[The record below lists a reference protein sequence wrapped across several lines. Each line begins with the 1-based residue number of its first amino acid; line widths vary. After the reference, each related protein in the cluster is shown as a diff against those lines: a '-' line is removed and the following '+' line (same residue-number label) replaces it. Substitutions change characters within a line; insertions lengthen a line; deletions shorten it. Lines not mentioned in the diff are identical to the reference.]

1 MEYKDRNIINTNEG
15 NEVINVN
22 KGSNASNVNNGSNAS
37 NAIVGYKEP
46 SDLKISIHVITCN
59 IGSDIKLY
67 QLSRLLNIYDDKLEE
82 SSSMFKDEY
91 GNFLSIN
98 NYSEEKKRYTDFP
111 RGRMSYNLPSQVFN
125 NQITLIYKYFGFKEI
140 NVKIFTNGELHM
152 TGIKDVNYESKHVS
166 EHLIKL
172 LKNSDYYVWLTKD
185 FMTMEKNKDFIVYY
199 NSTKKELEYYR
210 RNLNKYSIDNIFSYN
225 KKKSKVNTSTNTCT
239 NAGSTNDGSTNADS
253 TNASAN
259 TSTNAGSTNNDDI
272 LNNNSWLSHV
282 DIEIWSKKNI
292 EICEKYIVSIN
303 KLKDYLLCENSYNDT
318 DRCNIHNFLTKFKNI
333 VIPIKDFMEITNK
346 EYKSKLKVKINKII
360 KWLNYYKECV
370 TKIKDTD
377 LLFVDEIKSKYITEI
392 MAKYEDNKKRK
403 TNTKYITFDNDFKNI
418 NFKYSNLDIVNINCD
433 FTTNYINNLDMIK
446 EILEEKY
453 NIYSTYNPDK
463 KYPGI
468 LIKFRYNDKYTDTSK
483 YSPGVCY
490 CPTSCLHKS
499 KPDCKYITISIFRP
513 GSAMITGCKN
523 IQQSQFVYSFIKQ
536 FIRDNFNYVCDSNIK
551 NNDELLIN
559 ENKKILRKNNLF
571 YIKKSSVKY

>member
-1 MEYKDRNIINTNEG
+1 MEYKD
-15 NEVINVN
+15 
-22 KGSNASNVNNGSNAS
+22 SNVNITDGSD
-37 NAIVGYKEP
+37 AIRDYKEP
-46 SDLKISIHVITCN
+46 TDLKISIHVITCN

-67 QLSRLLNIYDDKLEE
+67 QLSRLLNIYNDKLEE
-82 SSSMFKDEY
+82 NSDVFKDEY

-125 NQITLIYKYFGFKEI
+125 NQITLIYKYYGFKEI

-185 FMTMEKNKDFIVYY
+185 FMTMEKHKDFIVYY

-225 KKKSKVNTSTNTCT
+225 KKKSKVNTDKKTILNTISTVIV
-239 NAGSTNDGSTNADS
+239 
-253 TNASAN
+253 N
-259 TSTNAGSTNNDDI
+259 TSKNDYRKHDDSKHDDSKHDDSKHDDSKHDDDI
-272 LNNNSWLSHV
+272 LNNNNWLSHT
-282 DIEIWSKKNI
+282 DIDIWSKNNI
-292 EICEKYIVSIN
+292 EICDKYIVSIN

-360 KWLNYYKECV
+360 KWLNYYRECV

-377 LLFVDEIKSKYITEI
+377 LLFVSEIKSKYITEI
-392 MAKYEDNKKRK
+392 MAKYNSNKKHK
-403 TNTKYITFDNDFKNI
+403 INTKYITFDNDFKNI
-418 NFKYSNLDIVNINCD
+418 NFKYSNLNIVNINCD

-551 NNDELLIN
+551 NDKELLIN

-571 YIKKSSVKY
+571 YINKLNIKY

>member
-1 MEYKDRNIINTNEG
+1 MEYKDRNIINNN
-15 NEVINVN
+15 NEVSNV
-22 KGSNASNVNNGSNAS
+22 SNANK
-37 NAIVGYKEP
+37 GYKEP

-59 IGSDIKLY
+59 IGSEIKLY
-67 QLSRLLNIYDDKLEE
+67 QLSRLLNIYDNRLEE
-82 SSSMFKDEY
+82 SSNAFTDEY

-98 NYSEEKKRYTDFP
+98 NYSEEKKRYSDFP
-111 RGRMSYNLPSQVFN
+111 RGRVSYNLPSQVFN

-166 EHLIKL
+166 DHLIKL
-172 LKNSDYYVWLTKD
+172 LKNSDYYVWFTKD
-185 FMTMEKNKDFIVYY
+185 FMTMEKNKDFVVYY
-199 NSTKKELEYYR
+199 NSTKNELEYYR

-225 KKKSKVNTSTNTCT
+225 KKKSKVNTATVNPTTNT
-239 NAGSTNDGSTNADS
+239 N
-253 TNASAN
+253 TNAS
-259 TSTNAGSTNNDDI
+259 SINDDNI
-272 LNNNSWLSHV
+272 LNDDSWLSHA

-292 EICEKYIVSIN
+292 EICDKYIVSIN

-318 DRCNIHNFLTKFKNI
+318 DRCNLHNFLTKFKNI

-360 KWLNYYKECV
+360 KWLNYYRECV

-377 LLFVDEIKSKYITEI
+377 LLFMSEIKSKYITEI
-392 MAKYEDNKKRK
+392 IAKYNDNKKQK
-403 TNTKYITFDNDFKNI
+403 INAKYVTFDNDFKNI
-418 NFKYSNLDIVNINCD
+418 NFKYNNLNIVNINCD

-490 CPTSCLHKS
+490 CPISCLHKS

-523 IQQSQFVYSFIKQ
+523 IRQSKFVYSFIKQ

-551 NNDELLIN
+551 NDDELQIN

-571 YIKKSSVKY
+571 YIKKSSIKY

>member
-1 MEYKDRNIINTNEG
+1 MEYKDHNVINNN
-15 NEVINVN
+15 NEVSNV
-22 KGSNASNVNNGSNAS
+22 SNANT
-37 NAIVGYKEP
+37 GYKEP

-59 IGSDIKLY
+59 IGSEIKLY
-67 QLSRLLNIYDDKLEE
+67 QLSRLLNIYDNRLEE
-82 SSSMFKDEY
+82 SSNAFTDEY

-98 NYSEEKKRYTDFP
+98 NYSEEKKRYSDFP
-111 RGRMSYNLPSQVFN
+111 RGRVSYNLPSQVFN

-166 EHLIKL
+166 DHLIKL
-172 LKNSDYYVWLTKD
+172 LKNSDYYVWFTKD
-185 FMTMEKNKDFIVYY
+185 FMTMEKNKDFVVYY

-225 KKKSKVNTSTNTCT
+225 KKKSKVNTTTVNPTTTTNT
-239 NAGSTNDGSTNADS
+239 N
-253 TNASAN
+253 TNAS
-259 TSTNAGSTNNDDI
+259 SINDDNI
-272 LNNNSWLSHV
+272 LNDDSWLSHA

-292 EICEKYIVSIN
+292 EICDKYIVSIN

-360 KWLNYYKECV
+360 KWLNYYRECV

-377 LLFVDEIKSKYITEI
+377 LLFMSEIKSKYITEI
-392 MAKYEDNKKRK
+392 IAKYNDNKKQK
-403 TNTKYITFDNDFKNI
+403 INAKYVTFDNDFKNI
-418 NFKYSNLDIVNINCD
+418 NFKYNNLNIVNINCD

-468 LIKFRYNDKYTDTSK
+468 LIKFRYNDKYTDTNK

-523 IQQSQFVYSFIKQ
+523 IRQSKFVYSFIKQ
-536 FIRDNFNYVCDSNIK
+536 FIRDNFNYVCDSNI
-551 NNDELLIN
+551 NNDDELLIN

-571 YIKKSSVKY
+571 YIKKSSIKY